1 MRKLFIL
8 LPLLAL
14 YLLSS
19 AQYPGFTLVNDHTE
33 FQKTISETAAK
44 TNTITSDFT
53 QEKNLSM
60 LSEKIKSKGK
70 FWFKKENRIRM
81 EYLSP
86 FQYIMVIN
94 KDRVTIRDGQKTNS
108 MSVSSNRLF
117 QQVNKIIID
126 CVQGSALNNTD
137 FKTRV
142 FGNSNNYLIEMKPIS
157 KSLKNLFESIVITL
171 DKKDN
176 SVSSIN
182 MTEKSGD
189 NTLIRFAGKQM
200 NTNIADEVFIIH

>member
-8 LPLLAL
+8 LPSLAL

-19 AQYPGFTLVNDHTE
+19 AQHPGFTLVNDHTE
-33 FQKTISETAAK
+33 FQKAISETAAK
-44 TNTITSDFT
+44 TNTITSDFA

-182 MTEKSGD
+182 MIEKSGD
-189 NTLIRFAGKQM
+189 NTFIRFTGKQM

>member
-1 MRKLFIL
+1 MRKLFVL
-8 LPLLAL
+8 LPLVTFH
-14 YLLSS
+14 LLCS

-44 TNTITSDFT
+44 TNTITSDFI

-86 FQYIMVIN
+86 FEYIMVIN

-117 QQVNKIIID
+117 QQVNRIIID
-126 CVQGSALNNTD
+126 CVQGSALNNSD
-137 FKTRV
+137 FTTRV
-142 FGNSNNYLIEMKPIS
+142 FGNKNNYLIEMKPIP
-157 KSLKNLFESIVITL
+157 KSLKTLFESVLITL

-176 SVSSIN
+176 SVSAIN

-189 NTLIRFAGKQM
+189 NTLIRFTGKQM

>member
-19 AQYPGFTLVNDHTE
+19 AQYPGFTLVNDDTE
-33 FQKTISETAAK
+33 FQKSISETAAK
-44 TNTITSDFT
+44 TNTIASDFT

-94 KDRVTIRDGQKTNS
+94 KERVTIRDGQKTNS

-142 FGNSNNYLIEMKPIS
+142 FGNSNNYLIEMKPIV
-157 KSLKNLFESIVITL
+157 KSLKSLFESIVITL

-189 NTLIRFAGKQM
+189 NTFIRFTGKQM

>member
-1 MRKLFIL
+1 
-8 LPLLAL
+8 
-14 YLLSS
+14 
-19 AQYPGFTLVNDHTE
+19 
-33 FQKTISETAAK
+33 
-44 TNTITSDFT
+44 

-182 MTEKSGD
+182 MIEKSGD
-189 NTLIRFAGKQM
+189 NTFIRFTGKQM